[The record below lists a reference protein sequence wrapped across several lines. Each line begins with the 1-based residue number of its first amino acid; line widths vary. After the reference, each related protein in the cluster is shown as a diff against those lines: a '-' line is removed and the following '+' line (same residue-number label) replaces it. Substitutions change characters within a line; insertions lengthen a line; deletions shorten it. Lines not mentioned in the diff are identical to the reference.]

1 MKWREALPV
10 KWRLDCRWLVREN
23 TTRCGALTGYSLAPP
38 TQVSFTAALSRPHFA
53 AGFKLHSKWTS
64 LGGFLLALVF
74 LADAISAPPLSPL
87 ALTMAALL
95 LGLLAW
101 QRRALARLFTIGDR
115 TAFPQAWSAASLGMS
130 GEVGDER
137 VERAAVYVHD
147 GLSGRHRKINW
158 SVRQGGESGQ
168 LRAQRLLTSIRL
180 LRHVNAG
187 IYMGLALVET
197 PVWCYSPPCDLH
209 GVPGW
214 GLPMLP
220 QWATLPLEAGCVCIF
235 LGEMGLK
242 MRFVSSRSFFASGW
256 HLLQLL
262 LLLIDAAFIAISA
275 ALPDYELAFL
285 NPLLRPLLFLSL
297 FERTRSVV
305 GQIASV
311 VPAVAGWAL
320 LILLLLLFF
329 ALCGVLL
336 FGGTDPLL
344 AEGGSDF
351 DDLGSALLCLF
362 VLLTTSNYPDVMLPA
377 YGGARVSC
385 LFFVAFI
392 VLGLFLLMN
401 LILASVCSR
410 FRAHAEAA
418 ALEAAEATRAS
429 FAAAF
434 R

>member
-1 MKWREALPV
+1 V
-10 KWRLDCRWLVREN
+10 C
-23 TTRCGALTGYSLAPP
+23 
-38 TQVSFTAALSRPHFA
+38 FTAALSRPHFA
-53 AGFKLHSKWTS
+53 ADFKLHSKWTS
-64 LGGFLLALVF
+64 LGGFLLASVF
-74 LADAISAPPLSPL
+74 LADGVSSP
-87 ALTMAALL
+87 ALTPVAVAMAVLL
-95 LGLLAW
+95 LCLLAW
-101 QRRALARLFTIGDR
+101 QRRALARLFTVGDR
-115 TAFPQAWSAASLGMS
+115 PALSRASSAACLAMS
-130 GEVGDER
+130 GEGVDER

-147 GLSGRHRKINW
+147 GLRGRHRKINW
-158 SVRQGGESGQ
+158 SVRRGGESGP
-168 LRAQRLLTSIRL
+168 LSAQRLLTSIRL

-187 IYMGLALVET
+187 VYMCLALVET
-197 PVWCYSPPCDLH
+197 PVWCFSPPCELG
-209 GVPGW
+209 GVPDW
-214 GLPMLP
+214 GLPTLP
-220 QWATLPLEAGCVCIF
+220 QWATLLIEASCVCFF

-242 MRFVSSRSFFASGW
+242 MRFVSSRSFFSSGW

-262 LLLIDAAFIAISA
+262 LLLIHAAFIAISA

-285 NPLLRPLLFLSL
+285 NPLLRPILFVSL

-336 FGGTDPLL
+336 FGGTEPLL
-344 AEGGSDF
+344 ADGGGDF
-351 DDLGSALLCLF
+351 DDLASALFCLF
-362 VLLTTSNYPDVMLPA
+362 VLLTTSNFPDVMLPA
-377 YGGARVSC
+377 YDGARISC